1 MAIATLK
8 RALAPNWCCIAPRR
22 PSVLPELPTETRALA
37 RALIGWSLVRSN
49 AAGTAAGRIVETE
62 AYLIGDPASHAFRG
76 ERPRNRS
83 MFGAPFHAYVY
94 RIYGRYW
101 CVNVSSE
108 THGHGAAVLIRA
120 LEPLDGIALMCARR
134 GLGDLRLLC
143 SGPGR
148 LAQALGIDRTLDGR
162 NLLTDSELRL
172 RPPDRPAGAIRR
184 SRRIGVSSA
193 AHRLLRFYER
203 GNPYLS
209 GPKNLSP

>member
-1 MAIATLK
+1 MTISK
-8 RALAPNWCCIAPRR
+8 RALALNWCCIAPRR
-22 PSVLPELPTETRALA
+22 TPVPSELPTETHALA
-37 RALIGWSLVRSN
+37 RALIGWRLVRKSP
-49 AAGTAAGRIVETE
+49 AGTAVGRIVETE

-83 MFGAPFHAYVY
+83 MFGGPFHAYVY

-108 THGHGAAVLIRA
+108 VHGHGAAVLIRA
-120 LEPLDGIALMCARR
+120 LEPVEGIALMRERR
-134 GLGDLRLLC
+134 GLDDLRLLC

-148 LAQALGIDRTLDGR
+148 LAQALDIDRTLDGCH
-162 NLLTDSELRL
+162 LLTDSQLGL
-172 RPPDRPAGAIRR
+172 HPPDRVAGAIRR

-209 GPKNLSP
+209 GPRALSP

>member
-1 MAIATLK
+1 MTISR
-8 RALAPNWCCIAPRR
+8 RALARNWYCIAPRR
-22 PSVLPELPTETRALA
+22 PSALPELPKETQALA
-37 RALIGWSLVRSN
+37 RALIGWRLVRLGP
-49 AAGTAAGRIVETE
+49 AGTSAGRIIETE

-76 ERPRNRS
+76 VRPRNRT

-108 THGHGAAVLIRA
+108 ADGQGAAVLIRA
-120 LEPLDGIALMCARR
+120 LEPLEGIALMRERR
-134 GLGDLRLLC
+134 GLEDPRLLC

-148 LAQALGIDRTLDGR
+148 LSQALEIDRTLDGC
-162 NLLTDSELRL
+162 NLLTNSTLQL
-172 RPPDRPAGAIRR
+172 HPPDRPVGAIRR

-193 AHRLLRFYER
+193 ARRLLRFYER

>member
-1 MAIATLK
+1 
-8 RALAPNWCCIAPRR
+8 
-22 PSVLPELPTETRALA
+22 
-37 RALIGWSLVRSN
+37 GWRLVRLGP
-49 AAGTAAGRIVETE
+49 AGTSAGRIIETE

-76 ERPRNRS
+76 VRPRNRT

-108 THGHGAAVLIRA
+108 ADGQGAAVLIRA
-120 LEPLDGIALMCARR
+120 LEPLEGIALMRERR
-134 GLGDLRLLC
+134 GLEDPRLLC

-148 LAQALGIDRTLDGR
+148 LSQALEIDRTLDGC
-162 NLLTDSELRL
+162 NLLTNSTLQL
-172 RPPDRPAGAIRR
+172 HPPDRPVGAIQR

-193 AHRLLRFYER
+193 ARRLLRFYER